1 MTAPLTPALDETG
14 KIVLDHIYDKP
25 DPVSYFATLGR
36 LDYVIPQE
44 AGPVFR
50 SAVQALRDLRGH
62 DQVRA
67 LDVGCSY
74 GVNAAI
80 LKCGLS
86 MAELRETYAPGRV
99 AALDRDALVARDRAL
114 FAEALG
120 DPSADPCLDVAGLDV
135 SAPAVD
141 YALDT
146 GLLDA
151 GIVADL
157 ESAPLRARAA
167 AVVAE
172 RDLVISTGCVGYI
185 SPVTFSHL
193 LEAAGEEKP
202 WMVHF
207 VLRMFDFAPFAD
219 VLGAHGYVTETVER
233 TFPQRRFATPGER
246 AAVLDN
252 LSALGVDPSGKED
265 AGWYHADVFLSRPAD
280 QAGRAAGDIL
290 AARPA

>member
-1 MTAPLTPALDETG
+1 MTAIAAPALDDTG

-25 DPVSYFATLGR
+25 DPISYFATLGR

-44 AGPVFR
+44 AGPIFR
-50 SAVQALRDLRGH
+50 NVVQALRDQRGQE
-62 DQVRA
+62 QVKA
-67 LDVGCSY
+67 LDLGCSY

-86 MAELRETYAPGRV
+86 MAELRETYAQARV
-99 AALDRDALVARDRAL
+99 AELDRAELVARDRAL
-114 FAEALG
+114 FAEAV
-120 DPSADPCLDVAGLDV
+120 ADPCLEVAGLDV
-135 SAPAVD
+135 SAPAVG
-141 YALDT
+141 YALDA

-157 ESAPLRARAA
+157 ESAPLPAPAA
-167 AVVAE
+167 SVVAE

-193 LEAAGEEKP
+193 LDATGDEKP

-207 VLRMFDFAPFAD
+207 VLRMFGFAPFAE

-233 TFPQRRFATPGER
+233 TFPQRRFATPEER

-252 LSALGVDPSGKED
+252 LATLDIDPAGKEET
-265 AGWYHADVFLSRPAD
+265 GWYHADVYLSRPAD
-280 QAGRAAGDIL
+280 QAVPAAEDIL
-290 AARPA
+290 AARGTA